1 MTKKVKYIII
11 FSCLA
16 LYVACVTLATFFDY
30 QISQAIAKL
39 PEGGYISNSPFGKF
53 FEVIGES
60 PMYLAGGFAATI
72 LFRKAS
78 TIKNEVLKSVF
89 MSLCAILGIVVLTVM
104 LNRAVEYVFEQN
116 HDLETFEKRKSLITL
131 ILVIVSSGVFSLIT
145 YFTFK
150 IPEKHLSGLT
160 VFAVAVF
167 MAAVVSQSAVQGVK
181 VLFGRQRYRAINVLE
196 YNGLDEFIHY
206 TKWFVMN
213 GKQTPSA
220 EMLALGIAK
229 DAYKSFPSGHTCAWA
244 VIYCF
249 ALIPDFLEID
259 EKTRIK
265 AKIWLYIGATLSTL
279 VLGYSRIL
287 VGAHF
292 ATDVLLSAGWTFL
305 AVELSAFACKK
316 IFKRK

>member
-1 MTKKVKYIII
+1 MSKKIKWIIV

-16 LYVACVTLATFFDY
+16 LYVAVVTLATFFDY

-39 PEGGYISNSPFGKF
+39 PEGQYISSSVLGKI

-60 PMYLAGGFAATI
+60 PMYLAGAFASTI
-72 LFRKAS
+72 LLRKAS
-78 TIKNEVLKSVF
+78 TVKRNVLKSVL
-89 MSLCAILGIVVLTVM
+89 MTLCAILGIVLLTVM

-116 HDLETFEKRKSLITL
+116 NNLDAFEKYNSVITL
-131 ILVIVSSGVFSLIT
+131 ILVVVSAGVFALT
-145 YFTFK
+145 LYFTFK
-150 IPEKHLSGLT
+150 IPEKHMAGLT
-160 VFAVAVF
+160 VFAVVVF

-181 VLFGRQRYRAINVLE
+181 VVFGRQRYRAISVLE
-196 YNGLDEFIHY
+196 YNGLHELVKY
-206 TKWFVMN
+206 TEWFVIN
-213 GKQTPSA
+213 GKQTPT
-220 EMLALGIAK
+220 EQMLALGIAS

-259 EKTRIK
+259 EKTRVK
-265 AKIWLYIGATLSTL
+265 AKTWLLIGATLSTL
-279 VLGYSRIL
+279 LLGYTRIL

-292 ATDVLLSAGWTFL
+292 ATDVLISAGWTYFSVV
-305 AVELSAFACKK
+305 ASAFVCKK

>member
-1 MTKKVKYIII
+1 MTKKVKYVII

-16 LYVACVTLATFFDY
+16 LYVACVILATIFDY

-60 PMYLAGGFAATI
+60 PMYLAGGFAATL
-72 LFRKAS
+72 LFRNAFRV
-78 TIKNEVLKSVF
+78 KNTAFKSAL
-89 MSLCAILGIVVLTVM
+89 MTLCAILGIVVSTVM

-116 HDLETFEKRKSLITL
+116 HDLETFEKRQSLINL
-131 ILVIVSSGVFSLIT
+131 ILVIVSAGAFAGGT

-150 IPEKHLSGLT
+150 IPEKHVSRLL
-160 VFAVAVF
+160 VFAVAVY
-167 MAAVVSQSAVQGVK
+167 MAAVVAQGPLQAVK
-181 VLFGRQRYRAINVLE
+181 VLVGRQRYRAINVLE
-196 YNGLDEFIHY
+196 YNGLNEFVRY
-206 TKWFVMN
+206 TEWFVIN

-244 VIYCF
+244 VIFCF
-249 ALIPDFLEID
+249 AFLPDFLDID
-259 EKTRIK
+259 EKTKIK
-265 AKIWLYIGATLSTL
+265 AKTWLFIGTTLSTL
-279 VLGYSRIL
+279 VLGYTRIL

-292 ATDVLLSAGWTFL
+292 ATDVLISAGWTFL
-305 AVELSAFACKK
+305 VVASSVFVCKK
-316 IFKRK
+316 IFKLK